1 MPGDDSDLIFRDG
14 RPPSEG
20 GYPGHVP
27 GTRID
32 KPKEITCEY
41 DVAVST
47 RDDIELY
54 VDVFRPE
61 GATDAPVLVVWGP
74 YGKHQ
79 PESKDWENRPGAG
92 VAAAG
97 LSEYT
102 IFEGPDPAYWCSN
115 GYAIVHADPRGAW
128 GSEGDLTFM
137 SEQEATDCCDVIEW
151 AGTRDWSNGK
161 VGMIGVSY
169 LAWTQWRVA
178 ELDPPHLEAINPTE
192 GVSDFYREAAFHG
205 GIRSEFFPTILDGSW
220 SFSKNRVE
228 DIEAMMEAHQLFDE
242 YWAGKNADLSEIT
255 VPAYVVASWPDHG
268 LHTRGT
274 LEAFKQLSSEQK
286 WLRVHGRKK
295 WQDFYQ
301 EEERQRQFFDR
312 FLKGEDSEVEYWP
325 RVKLEVRERYFV
337 GEFRDEDEW
346 PIARTDYTEL
356 YLDAS
361 DGSADTTLVEEEA
374 SVRYDVDDAPAPN
387 ENVQFEYEFDEE
399 TELTGHM
406 KLKLWVQ
413 ADGSDDL
420 DLFVEVA
427 KIDRTGDRVPFPFQ
441 TIMDDGPVA
450 LGWLRAS
457 HRELDEERSTRYQ
470 PVHPHTSESPVE
482 GDETVPVEIEIWPS
496 STLFNPGERLR
507 LTVQGSDIYGRD
519 WPVPLFAHQDLRNAG
534 EHVIHTGGEYDS
546 HLLLPVI
553 PERE

>member
-1 MPGDDSDLIFRDG
+1 MPGNDFELTFRNG

-20 GYPGHVP
+20 GYPGHLP
-27 GTRID
+27 GTRVD
-32 KPKEITCEY
+32 KPKEIVCEY
-41 DVAVST
+41 DIAVSMQ
-47 RDDIELY
+47 DGVQLY
-54 VDVFRPE
+54 VDVFYPE
-61 GATDAPVLVVWGP
+61 GATDAPALIAWAP

-102 IFEGPDPAYWCSN
+102 IFEGPDPEYWCSN
-115 GYAIVHADPRGAW
+115 GYAVVHVDPRGAW

-137 SEQEATDCCDVIEW
+137 TEREARDCCDVIEW
-151 AGTRDWSNGK
+151 AGTQNWSNGK
-161 VGMIGVSY
+161 VGMTGVSY

-178 ELDPPHLEAINPTE
+178 EMNPPHLEAINPTE

-205 GIRSEFFPTILDGSW
+205 GIRSEFVPTILDGSW
-220 SFSKNRVE
+220 SFSENHVE
-228 DIEAMMEAHQLFDE
+228 DIEAMMEEHQLFDE
-242 YWAGKNADLSEIT
+242 YWESKNADLSEIT
-255 VPAYVVASWPDHG
+255 LPAYVVASWPDHG

-274 LEAFKQLSSEQK
+274 LEAFKKLSSNQK

-301 EEERQRQFFDR
+301 EEERQRQFFDK
-312 FLKGEDSEVEYWP
+312 FLKGEESEVDYWP
-325 RVKLEVRERYFV
+325 EVKVEVRERYFV
-337 GEFRDEDEW
+337 GESREEEEW
-346 PIARTDYTEL
+346 PLARTDYTEL
-356 YLDAS
+356 YLNAS
-361 DGSADTTLVEEEA
+361 DGSADTTSFEEET
-374 SVRYDVDDAPAPN
+374 SVRYDVDNAPEPT
-387 ENVQFEYEFDEE
+387 ENVQFEYEFSEK

-420 DLFVEVA
+420 DLFASVD

-441 TIMDDGPVA
+441 TILDDGPVA

-457 HRELDEERSTRYQ
+457 HRELDKERSTRYQ
-470 PVHPHTSESPVE
+470 PVHTHTSESPIE
-482 GDETVPVEIEIWPS
+482 GDEIVPVEIEIWPS
-496 STLFNPGERLR
+496 STLFKPGERLR
-507 LTVQGSDIYGRD
+507 LTVQGSDIFGHD
-519 WPVPLFAHQDLRNAG
+519 WPVPLFAHRDLRNEG

-546 HLLLPVI
+546 HLLLPII
-553 PERE
+553 PEK